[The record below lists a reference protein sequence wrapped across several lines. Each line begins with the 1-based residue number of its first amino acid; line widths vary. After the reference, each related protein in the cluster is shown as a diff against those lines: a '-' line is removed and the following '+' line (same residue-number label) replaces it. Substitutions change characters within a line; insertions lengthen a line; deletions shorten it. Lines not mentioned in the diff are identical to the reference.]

1 MELSGPIK
9 ISIVD
14 AHAET
19 RVSLAALLNRLP
31 ELRCLSHYA
40 CGEAAVQGIPFE
52 KPDVALM
59 DITLPGKGSLR
70 CIAELKKRLPQLRI
84 LMLTRFEETD
94 LIFKAL
100 QSGASGYL
108 PKTATTHEL
117 VEMIKQL
124 HGGGATMSVQIARKV
139 IHYFD
144 PAPQPESEGGRLSD
158 REQKILALLVKGY
171 TCKEISD
178 QFGTSERTVNAHFQ
192 QIYDHLRAQLRMAA
206 TADGSGNAGA
216 YFLSPV

>member
-1 MELSGPIK
+1 M
-9 ISIVD
+9 
-14 AHAET
+14 
-19 RVSLAALLNRLP
+19 
-31 ELRCLSHYA
+31 
-40 CGEAAVQGIPFE
+40 QGIAFE

-59 DITLPGKGSLR
+59 DITLPDKGSLR
-70 CIAELKKRLPQLRI
+70 CIAELKKRLPELRI

-94 LIFKAL
+94 LIFRAL
-100 QSGASGYL
+100 QFGASGYL

-124 HGGGATMSVQIARKV
+124 RSGGATMLVQIARKV

-144 PAPQPESEGGRLSD
+144 RTPQPESEGERLSD

-178 QFGTSERTVNAHFQ
+178 QFGASASTVYAHFQ
-192 QIYDHLRAQLRMAA
+192 QIYDKLRAQLRMTAA
-206 TADGSGNAGA
+206 ADGPGNAGTHC
-216 YFLSPV
+216 LSPV